1 MPPKVRSPV
10 GNQSRHEVTCT
21 TDNEGR
27 ARHIVCA
34 ADSWAH
40 IAHTHDSDDRLLA
53 IHDVRVAMNGVLGP
67 REAMSE
73 RRDDSTERRAGNYV
87 CWVMSVVVHTAER
100 YEHGDG

>member
-1 MPPKVRSPV
+1 MATRADTT
-10 GNQSRHEVTCT
+10 HEVTCT